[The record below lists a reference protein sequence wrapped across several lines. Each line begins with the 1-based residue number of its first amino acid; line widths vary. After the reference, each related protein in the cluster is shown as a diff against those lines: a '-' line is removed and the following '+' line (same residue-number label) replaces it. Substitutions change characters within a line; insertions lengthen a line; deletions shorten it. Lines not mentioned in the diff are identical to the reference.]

1 MKNPLRKVK
10 ETARETSQ
18 KISEGIKV
26 PQHLGKFTA
35 PMIEQEI
42 FSLANTKPAFRNKK
56 FDDKFDEITKA
67 IMEKLSR
74 NKNSIMCQVWLR
86 NLEKIKNER

>member
-1 MKNPLRKVK
+1 MGIKDKIK
-10 ETARETSQ
+10 SKARETAEL
-18 KISEGIKV
+18 ITEGKL
-26 PQHLGKFTA
+26 PAQHLGKFTA

-42 FSLANTKPAFRNKK
+42 FSLGNTKPAFRDSK

-67 IMEKLSR
+67 ILEKLSR
-74 NKNSIMCQVWLR
+74 NQNSIMCQVWLR

>member
-1 MKNPLRKVK
+1 MGLK
-10 ETARETSQ
+10 EKFKKTPREISK
-18 KISEGIKV
+18 KITDGV
-26 PQHLGKFTA
+26 LPAQHLGKFTA

-42 FSLANTKPAFRNKK
+42 FSLANTKPAFRNEK

-74 NKNSIMCQVWLR
+74 NSNSIMCQVWLR

>member
-1 MKNPLRKVK
+1 MGITEKIK
-10 ETARETSQ
+10 ETARETAK
-18 KISEGIKV
+18 KITDGKL
-26 PQHLGKFTA
+26 PTQHLGKFTA

-42 FSLANTKPAFRNKK
+42 FSLGNTKPAFRDSK
-56 FDDKFDEITKA
+56 FADKFDEITKA

>member
-1 MKNPLRKVK
+1 MGLKDKFK
-10 ETARETSQ
+10 KSARETSK
-18 KISEGIKV
+18 KITEGV
-26 PQHLGKFTA
+26 LPAQHLGKFTA

-42 FSLANTKPAFRNKK
+42 FSLGNTKPAFRNKK

-74 NKNSIMCQVWLR
+74 NQNSIMCQIWL
-86 NLEKIKNER
+86 

>member
-1 MKNPLRKVK
+1 MGLKDKFK
-10 ETARETSQ
+10 KSARETAEL
-18 KISEGIKV
+18 ITEGKL
-26 PQHLGKFTA
+26 PKQHLGKYTA

-42 FSLANTKPAFRNKK
+42 FSLANTKPAFRNSK

-74 NKNSIMCQVWLR
+74 NQNSIMCQIWLR
-86 NLEKIKNER
+86 SLEKIKNER

>member
-1 MKNPLRKVK
+1 MGLKDKLKRS
-10 ETARETSQ
+10 ARETS
-18 KISEGIKV
+18 KLITEGKL
-26 PQHLGKFTA
+26 PAQHLGKYTA

-42 FSLANTKPAFRNKK
+42 FSLANTKPAFRSKK

-74 NKNSIMCQVWLR
+74 NQNSIMCQIWLKS
-86 NLEKIKNER
+86 LEKIKNER